1 MGEQPVDY
9 HPQPMT
15 LPASVCMATKGR
27 PDCTTPPFPDGTF
40 KLQPDVLELQPM
52 SSDARIKFALPGG
65 NPGAHWIV
73 VMAFSPDGTH
83 AAFITRDPLPG
94 NNPGQSCV
102 GWNYE
107 LSSGQLVRITEDLPS
122 EYCERIP
129 PEMAWDR
136 DAVFLHITDYHTN
149 ISSREEAMRWDGAEA
164 TSIRPEDLPSD
175 FRQALARKAKMF
187 MSNLT
192 AEENDDRAQ
201 TTADGLFHLS
211 SGPGDGRQCFSVTIT
226 TKRRD
231 WKQRVSTCSFGLDY
245 LLDWKHDILVQYEP
259 LRLAQD
265 DPPFLKLTLLDL
277 KARSRR
283 SYLIPQTNSILQLL
297 AEQRLADGATRVAYS
312 IDGDCD
318 PASPDAAHTATF
330 GQAVNSN
337 RPLNLCFVRIPA
349 K

>member
-1 MGEQPVDY
+1 
-9 HPQPMT
+9 
-15 LPASVCMATKGR
+15 
-27 PDCTTPPFPDGTF
+27 
-40 KLQPDVLELQPM
+40 M
-52 SSDARIKFALPGG
+52 SKEARTKFALPGDV
-65 NPGAHWIV
+65 PWARWIETIE
-73 VMAFSPDGTH
+73 FSPDGAH
-83 AAFITRDPLPG
+83 VAFITRDPLPREG
-94 NNPGQSCV
+94 QSPAQSCV

-122 EYCERIP
+122 EYCDGIP

-136 DAVFLHITDYHTN
+136 DAVFLHIMDYHTS

-164 TSIRPEDLPSD
+164 TSIRPEDIPSD

-187 MSNLT
+187 MNNLA

-201 TTADGLFHLS
+201 TTADGQFHLS

-245 LLDWKHDILVQYEP
+245 LLDREHDFLVQYEP

-265 DPPFLKLTLLDL
+265 EPPFLKLTLLDL

-297 AEQRLADGATRVAYS
+297 AEQRLADGATRVNYS
-312 IDGDCD
+312 IEGDCD